1 MEEAITRNIPLI
13 ALRALTAFPQM
24 NVSFDITT
32 ESAILALDH
41 AVETEQDIFLVTR
54 RSYKSENFSEKDLY
68 TVGTVARIRQ
78 VLRISDHLVRVML
91 DGVSRAKMKRL
102 WQTEPYAQAQIEF
115 INEPNLLRMGART
128 EAMIRQT
135 YTAFAEYAELVDNL
149 PDELLETVVDC
160 KDPGFLADFL
170 AQHLNLRHTDKQEI
184 LEELRPVIRL
194 RKLNEILNR
203 EISVVAMEQDIENKT
218 RARVNQIQKD
228 MIMREH
234 IKVLKNELGEGD
246 EDDEADAYRARFQKA
261 NLPKETRDKLLRDV
275 ERLTKQPFGSAEA
288 SVLRNYLDVCSE
300 MPWNVETKEHIS
312 VAQARKVL
320 DRDHFGLEKIKERI
334 LEFIAVRQLK
344 EGVCGDIICLVGPP
358 GVGKTSIALS
368 VAKALNRKV
377 SRISLGGVRDEADI
391 RGHRKTYIGAMPGR
405 IIEAISR
412 SGSMNPVLV
421 LDEIDKLC
429 NDSHGDPASAL
440 LEVLD
445 SEQNS
450 TFRDHYLEIPVDLSK
465 VLFITTANTLDTVP
479 RPLLDRME
487 IIEIPS
493 YTDEEKFQIAL
504 RYLLPKS
511 KKACGLATGCLRL
524 DDSALRAM
532 IAQYTHESG
541 VRQLERVLKKLCRKT
556 AMKLACGAAKR
567 VTVFPDDLVDYL
579 GVPPLKRESVPA
591 FDSIGLVNGLA
602 WTEAG
607 GELLPVEVNV
617 MEGTGKLELT
627 GNLGDVMQESCKAA
641 MSALRMRAKEFG
653 IPSDFYKT
661 KDIHIHFPEGAVPKD
676 GPSAGAAIATAIL
689 SALTGQKVRRDVAMT
704 GEITLRGRIM
714 PIGGLREK
722 TMGALRAGAKTVI
735 LPKANE
741 KDLAEIDQ
749 SVRAQL
755 RFVAVDHLDAVLAEA
770 LCPTYTS
777 ASNENDEI
785 LSAANGCTNLLPVSR
800 T

>member
-1 MEEAITRNIPLI
+1 MEEAITKNIPLI

-24 NVSFDITT
+24 NISFDITT
-32 ESAILALDH
+32 ESAILAIDH
-41 AVETEQDIFLVTR
+41 AVETEQDVFLVTR
-54 RSYKSENFSEKDLY
+54 RDNKSDKIAEKTLY

-78 VLRISDHLVRVML
+78 VLRVSDQLVRVML
-91 DGVSRAKMKRL
+91 DGVSRAKLKRL
-102 WQTEPYAQAQIEF
+102 WQTEPYAQAQVELL
-115 INEPNLLRMGART
+115 NEPPLLHNDTRT

-135 YTAFAEYAELVDNL
+135 DATFAEYADLVDNL
-149 PDELLETVVDC
+149 PDELLETVLDC
-160 KDPGFLADFL
+160 YDPGYLADFL

-184 LEELRPVIRL
+184 LEELRPVSRL
-194 RKLNEILNR
+194 RKLNDILNR
-203 EISVVAMEQDIENKT
+203 EISIVAMEQDIERKT

-228 MIMREH
+228 MVMREH
-234 IKVLKNELGEGD
+234 IKVLQNELGEGD
-246 EDDEADAYRARFQKA
+246 DEEELAEYRACFERA
-261 NLPKETRDKLLRDV
+261 DLPQESKDKLLRDV
-275 ERLTKQPFGSAEA
+275 SRLAKQPFGSAEA
-288 SVLRNYLDVCSE
+288 SVLRNYLDVCAE
-300 MPWNVETKEHIS
+300 MPWNFETKEKIS
-312 VAQARKVL
+312 VSQARKIL
-320 DRDHFGLEKIKERI
+320 DRDHYGLEKVKERI

-344 EGVCGDIICLVGPP
+344 EGANGDIICLVGPP

-368 VAKALNRKV
+368 VAKALNRKA

-412 SGSMNPVLV
+412 SGSMNPVLI
-421 LDEIDKLC
+421 LDEIDKLSC
-429 NDSHGDPASAL
+429 DGHGDPASAL

-450 TFRDHYLEIPVDLSK
+450 AFRDHYLEIPVDLSK
-465 VLFITTANTLDTVP
+465 ILFITTANTLDTVP

-493 YTDEEKFQIAL
+493 YTDEEKLQIAL
-504 RYLLPKS
+504 HYLLPKA
-511 KKACGLATGCLRL
+511 KDACGLSGTAFRMSE
-524 DDSALRAM
+524 DVMRAV
-532 IAQYTHESG
+532 IARYTHESG
-541 VRQLERVLKKLCRKT
+541 VRQLERVLKKLLRKV
-556 AMKLACGAAKR
+556 AIQLASGEKKR
-567 VTVFPDDLVDYL
+567 VTVTESELYDYL
-579 GVPPLKRESVPA
+579 GVPPMKRESIPQ

-641 MSALRMRAKEFG
+641 MSALRVRAKELG
-653 IPSDFYKT
+653 IPTDFYKT
-661 KDIHIHFPEGAVPKD
+661 RDIHIHFPEGAVPKD
-676 GPSAGAAIATAIL
+676 GPSAGAAIATAML

-722 TMGALRAGAKTVI
+722 TMGALRAGVKTVI

-741 KDLAEIDQ
+741 KDLEEIDQ
-749 SVRAQL
+749 TVRARL
-755 RFVAVDHLDAVLAEA
+755 HFVAVDHLDAVLAEA
-770 LCPTYTS
+770 LCSTKYT
-777 ASNENDEI
+777 ASQAEGDTLLSLTNDC
-785 LSAANGCTNLLPVSR
+785 AAVISVSR
-800 T
+800 